1 MGATFIS
8 CSRLLFLNC
17 PGPRQRVLDALCY
30 ADSPAAARQP
40 VAFRMTKRSL
50 SELSD
55 EDCSEYENGSDYEN
69 GPSENEAE
77 EDSATLREL
86 VRKKDA
92 EISDLKA
99 QVKKLK
105 TEVKNAAG
113 SLEPATNLVMG
124 SEAAAA
130 QVRTFHLPNVVLLA
144 FLSS

>member
-1 MGATFIS
+1 
-8 CSRLLFLNC
+8 
-17 PGPRQRVLDALCY
+17 
-30 ADSPAAARQP
+30 
-40 VAFRMTKRSL
+40 MTKRSL

-113 SLEPATNLVMG
+113 SLQPATNLVMG

-130 QVRTFHLPNVVLLA
+130 QVRTFHLPHVVLLA